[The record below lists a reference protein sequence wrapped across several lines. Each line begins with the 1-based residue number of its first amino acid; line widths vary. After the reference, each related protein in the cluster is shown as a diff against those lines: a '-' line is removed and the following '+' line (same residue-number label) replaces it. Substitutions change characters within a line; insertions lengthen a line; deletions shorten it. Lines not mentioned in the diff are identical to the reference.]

1 MKIQIVGNNK
11 KLEKT
16 IIDITKDLPNITLEV
31 VSDMVKFNIKKHSA
45 IIIENVL
52 IDDVNK
58 LSNNELKNVILQFF
72 ET

>member
-11 KLEKT
+11 LLEKR
-16 IIDITKDLPNITLEV
+16 IHDVINSLPNIDVEIVNDEV
-31 VSDMVKFNIKKHSA
+31 KLNIKRHPA

-52 IDDVNK
+52 IDDINE
-58 LSNNELKNVILQFF
+58 LSTSELKNVILQFF

>member
-16 IIDITKDLPNITLEV
+16 IIDITKNLHNITLEV